1 MVQDTTR
8 GARSLTEAVAD
19 VAPDL
24 ESRRVSNGSGAKGAP
39 PLPGAAT
46 PPVLTPTVLP
56 PTVLPPTVLS
66 APLPIPELSSG
77 PANASPPPL
86 KMPAA
91 TPPPTTLAPPSAPPS
106 APAPV
111 ASQSGRQ
118 PTLQPTALA
127 TPVAKLV
134 AATAAPLANASSI
147 ASAPSLGLPPP
158 VSVAVGS
165 VAIGQT
171 SRQPAAVVSQ
181 PQARPAEQARSLS
194 VPVPVQTSTP
204 QVNRSA
210 NTTAPNTTSPD
221 ETAPAETAREKSIKR
236 RPAGP
241 SRGSTIA
248 ANDDAPT
255 IGGLIY
261 ALNQKPS
268 RRIYVIAA
276 AISGLWLVVGVLLSA
291 LMIIPEW
298 AKVTGV
304 GDLLAKPVILMS
316 IATVA
321 LPIAVFWVIAWLVYQ
336 AQDLRLR
343 SSAMTEVAIRLAEP
357 DRQAEQAVASLGQT
371 VRKQVNYMNEAISHA
386 IGRAGE
392 LEAMVHNE
400 VSALEQAFASNESR
414 IRGLLNEFANQRNEL
429 NGTGEQVH
437 RTLRAIGM
445 EVPQLLENLQSQQ
458 AKIARLVGDAGQNL
472 IALDTSLNSATGRL
486 ETSLG
491 ERTTALRTVLTESTD
506 QVQTLFVDR
515 TTHLQTVL
523 DEYTSALHTTLGV
536 RTGEFQTVFETFTTA
551 IDQTLAARADAISIS
566 LVDQT
571 EAFDQR
577 LLERTHAIDLAFAT
591 RLQTFDDSIRNST
604 QSIDST
610 VGEKARLLAVA
621 MDAHAKNLS
630 ETLSRQSQHLDE
642 QLVQGIASVRR
653 TSENITRQ
661 SVKAIEGLAGQ
672 ADMLKSVSE
681 NLLTQIGSVTNRFE
695 NQSQSI
701 LRAANALESANHR
714 IDSTLQNRHR
724 ELSDTLGRVT
734 ESTDELGKQLGTYK
748 STIESSLTDAAQ
760 KTRALTDD
768 LTRGAQSH
776 AQSALSDLQRLR
788 TDTEQHTNRALDSL
802 RDQFSTV
809 SQEMNQQVGS
819 LTSRLAETTDEIRAR
834 TRTATEDLA
843 REQEALRLQA
853 QRLPDATRQS
863 TDAMRRVLA
872 EQLAALDQVSR
883 IADRERRTMDIS
895 PPVSQPYAQPTAPV
909 PPQQRIAQQPPAPSA
924 APSAATGWSLGDLL
938 ARASK
943 PDAPAVVPEPQP
955 APAVS
960 TPINLEQVAAALDQ
974 PTAAAI
980 WARFRSGQRGILVRS
995 IYTADGRAVFDDA
1008 QRRYQSDMPFRAM
1021 VDRFLADFEREVRDV
1036 EARDPSGQ
1044 SLQAHL
1050 TSSSGRVYLFLAHA
1064 CGRIS

>member
-1 MVQDTTR
+1 MAQDTTR
-8 GARSLTEAVAD
+8 GARSLMDAVAT

-24 ESRRVSNGSGAKGAP
+24 ESRRVAKDGGPKGAP
-39 PLPGAAT
+39 PLPGAA
-46 PPVLTPTVLP
+46 V
-56 PTVLPPTVLS
+56 
-66 APLPIPELSSG
+66 A
-77 PANASPPPL
+77 PPPL
-86 KMPAA
+86 AKPFEVSISESAKTAEPAA
-91 TPPPTTLAPPSAPPS
+91 KTAEPARAAAPQKPNLTPPPSSQPSQTA
-106 APAPV
+106 AAK
-111 ASQSGRQ
+111 
-118 PTLQPTALA
+118 PTPQPTAASAASLA
-127 TPVAKLV
+127 APTAKPAPSAIKPAASDLTELNVAIQIALADGDQQRPT
-134 AATAAPLANASSI
+134 AAKPMTTAPLAA
-147 ASAPSLGLPPP
+147 AQVERAKPKVVATTDVAPP
-158 VSVAVGS
+158 VAPIDTPVEK
-165 VAIGQT
+165 
-171 SRQPAAVVSQ
+171 AA
-181 PQARPAEQARSLS
+181 
-194 VPVPVQTSTP
+194 
-204 QVNRSA
+204 
-210 NTTAPNTTSPD
+210 
-221 ETAPAETAREKSIKR
+221 KR

-241 SRGSTIA
+241 SRGTTVA

-268 RRIYVIAA
+268 RRIYTIAA
-276 AISGLWLVVGVLLSA
+276 AISGLWLVVGALLST
-291 LMIIPEW
+291 LMILPEL
-298 AKVTGV
+298 AKVG
-304 GDLLAKPVILMS
+304 GAAELFGKPVILIS
-316 IATVA
+316 LATVV

-371 VRKQVNYMNEAISHA
+371 VRKQVNYMNEAISQA

-392 LEAMVHNE
+392 LEAMVHSE
-400 VSALEQAFASNESR
+400 VSALEQAFASNETR

-429 NGTGEQVH
+429 SGTGENVH
-437 RTLRAIGM
+437 RTLRAISS
-445 EVPQLLENLQSQQ
+445 EVPQLLENLQNQQ

-472 IALDTSLNSATGRL
+472 IALDTSLTKATGQFENTL
-486 ETSLG
+486 DT
-491 ERTTALRTVLTESTD
+491 RTTALRSVLTDTTSQMQGMLGQSTE
-506 QVQTLFVDR
+506 QIQTLLGDR

-523 DEYTSALHTTLGV
+523 DEYTSALHTTLGT
-536 RTGEFQTVFETFTTA
+536 RTGEFQTVFETFTAA
-551 IDQTLAARADAISIS
+551 IDQTLATRSDAISTS
-566 LVDQT
+566 LLGQT

-577 LLERTHAIDLAFAT
+577 LLERTRAIDLAFAT
-591 RLQTFDDSIRNST
+591 RLNAFDDSIRTST
-604 QSIDST
+604 QTIDST

-630 ETLSRQSQHLDE
+630 ETLNRQSQHLDE

-672 ADMLKSVSE
+672 ADMLKTVSE

-695 NQSQSI
+695 NQGQSI
-701 LRAANALESANHR
+701 IRAANALEQANHR

-724 ELSDTLGRVT
+724 ELTDTLGRVT
-734 ESTDELGKQLGTYK
+734 ESTDQLGKQMVNYK
-748 STIESSLTDAAQ
+748 STIETSLTEAAQ

-768 LTRGAQSH
+768 LTRGAQTH
-776 AQSALSDLQRLR
+776 AQSALNDLQRLR
-788 TDTEQHTNRALDSL
+788 TDTEQQQNRALDSL

-809 SQEMNQQVGS
+809 SQEMSQQVGS

-834 TRTATEDLA
+834 TRTAAEELG
-843 REQEALRLQA
+843 REQEALRQQA
-853 QRLPDATRQS
+853 QAIPDATRQS

-872 EQLAALDQVSR
+872 EQLKALDEVAR
-883 IADRERRTMDIS
+883 IADREKRTLDIA
-895 PPVSQPYAQPTAPV
+895 PPVQHAIAPPAAPV
-909 PPQQRIAQQPPAPSA
+909 QQPQRPNPPPQQAVASSGMPP
-924 APSAATGWSLGDLL
+924 TGWSLGDLL

-943 PDAPAVVPEPQP
+943 PEAQAVVQEPHQAPATN
-955 APAVS
+955 A
-960 TPINLEQVAAALDQ
+960 PINLEQVAAALDP

-995 IYTADGRAVFDDA
+995 IYSAEGRAIFDDA
-1008 QRRYQSDMPFRAM
+1008 QRRYQTDMPFRAM
-1021 VDRFLADFEREVRDV
+1021 VDRFLSEFEREVRDV